1 MLTLVFVLLA
11 LVVPGRAFRAS
22 PKIKISSR
30 RGVVEHVD
38 VIVSTLLHHGGNL
51 AADDST
57 ATVASDWLNH
67 GGFIVADEGSATT
80 TAAAGPISPYAK
92 VDKEGF
98 IGTLAAGIETAI
110 DFGHK
115 VLEGMGLK
123 NTYGYSIILFTC
135 LVKAAT
141 LPLTSAQLES
151 TSKLQ
156 ALAPLQQKIQAKY
169 ATDENTKNQLL
180 AMLFQAANVNPL
192 AGCFPALVQL
202 PVFLSLYRALGNM
215 VAENKLGEPF
225 LWIPDLE
232 GPVYVNTEQT
242 VESSNWLMSIF
253 TGEPSLGWPDTLA
266 FLSLPLILFV
276 SQTISQKVL
285 TPPRDPSKPMTEQEE
300 VSQGI
305 INNLPFIVAF
315 FSVNVPAGLG
325 VYWCFNNFITT
336 AITIALKARFKDTQL
351 PASVDELMAQIDSN
365 SVQVPPAMAAMGPNP
380 FSRQS
385 DDSSSSSSSFS
396 SSPFPSAS
404 ASASGSPAVIDAEV
418 VDPATGETVKRE
430 MTKEEALIDEM
441 KRMNT
446 LAKEMLKKRGDQA

>member
-1 MLTLVFVLLA
+1 MTRAKFPKRLPLAVVGLLA
-11 LVVPGRAFRAS
+11 LLVPGHAFRVS
-22 PKIKISSR
+22 PKIKLSNRLTR
-30 RGVVEHVD
+30 RGVAEHVD
-38 VIVSTLLHHGGNL
+38 AISTLLSHPFPH
-51 AADDST
+51 
-57 ATVASDWLNH
+57 DWFSH

-80 TAAAGPISPYAK
+80 TVATAGPISPYAK

-98 IGTLAAGIETAI
+98 IGGLAAGIETAI

-156 ALAPLQQKIQAKY
+156 ALAPLQAKIQAKY
-169 ATDENTKNQLL
+169 ANDENTKNQLA

-192 AGCFPALVQL
+192 AGCLPALVQL

-253 TGEPSLGWPDTLA
+253 TGSPSLGWPDTLA

-336 AITIALKARFKDTQL
+336 AITLVLKARFKDTQL
-351 PASVDELMAQIDSN
+351 PAAVDELMAQIDSN

-385 DDSSSSSSSFS
+385 DDFSSSSPSSTSFS
-396 SSPFPSAS
+396 SSA
-404 ASASGSPAVIDAEV
+404 GSPAVIDAEV
-418 VDPATGETVKRE
+418 VDPGTDETVKRE
-430 MTKEEALIDEM
+430 LTKEEALIEEM
-441 KRMNT
+441 KRMNV
-446 LAKEMLKKRGDQA
+446 LAKEMLKKKGDQGP